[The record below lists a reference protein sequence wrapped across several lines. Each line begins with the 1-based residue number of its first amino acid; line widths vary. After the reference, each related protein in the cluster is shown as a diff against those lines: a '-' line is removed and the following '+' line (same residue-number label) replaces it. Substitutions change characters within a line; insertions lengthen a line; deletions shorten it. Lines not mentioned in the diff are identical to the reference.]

1 MPEMS
6 ISGLRVVGLGSG
18 AGVTAG
24 ILICMPNKC
33 FCFLCIPWCEKM
45 LGNIVLD
52 HGFSACTVI
61 WICVNWEFYWNASSD
76 SVVED
81 LGLKIPC
88 FFFNK
93 LLILVQGPHLNLWA
107 PGDYICGSETLVFMR
122 ITWGMWIKCCFLGST
137 LQRFYVTV
145 VGWGPGMCIFMSAH
159 VIIMQVVSCQ
169 DFEKHCSRS
178 QWNDN

>member
-1 MPEMS
+1 MLLFSMHTMMWKN
-6 ISGLRVVGLGSG
+6 VGKHCSRSW
-18 AGVTAG
+18 
-24 ILICMPNKC
+24 
-33 FCFLCIPWCEKM
+33 FLCMHSNVNMCE
-45 LGNIVLD
+45 LGISLKCKFRFSSW
-52 HGFSACTVI
+52 GFGPKNS
-61 WICVNWEFYWNASSD
+61 
-76 SVVED
+76 
-81 LGLKIPC
+81 L

-159 VIIMQVVSCQ
+159 VIIIQVVSCQ